1 MRILIAL
8 TVFAVACGGTKPK
21 QESALVNEGSDQSP
35 TCCCKTIPL
44 TDEKDITPV
53 YAMQGR
59 MECSGA
65 NGECVDEVQCANS
78 PSDGTESAEP
88 GTEPGTNTDG
98 VPPPPDLGTD
108 SSATP

>member
-8 TVFAVACGGTKPK
+8 TVFAFACGGSQPKP
-21 QESALVNEGSDQSP
+21 ESALVNEGSDQTP

-53 YAMQGR
+53 YGMQGR
-59 MECSGA
+59 MECSAA
-65 NGECVDEVQCANS
+65 NGECVDDVQCNNTSGDA
-78 PSDGTESAEP
+78 TET
-88 GTEPGTNTDG
+88 TEPGTNSDG